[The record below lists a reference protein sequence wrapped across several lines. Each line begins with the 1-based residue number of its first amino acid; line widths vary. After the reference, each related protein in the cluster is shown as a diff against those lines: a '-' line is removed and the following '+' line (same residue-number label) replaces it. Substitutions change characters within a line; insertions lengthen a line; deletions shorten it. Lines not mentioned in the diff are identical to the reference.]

1 MFSSARQGNLF
12 YILSKGETPT
22 VKIGQVESVSN
33 PTPKYPTFTPGQAF
47 GQQPEMLVDI
57 KIKCGEEV
65 IDFQKLPAN
74 GEVFAYSNAIVSDKK
89 EAIISE
95 VEAMLQNSRQIVNSI
110 DYHES
115 VISSCDDILKQLNP
129 QFAKEKQQE
138 EKIGSLETEVKSL
151 KGDLHDIKDL
161 LLKLNNSSSTKS
173 TNSK

>member
-1 MFSSARQGNLF
+1 MFSSIRQGNLF
-12 YILSKGETPT
+12 YILSKGENPT

-33 PTPKYPTFTPGQAF
+33 PTPKYPTFTPGQPF

-74 GEVFAYSNAIVSDKK
+74 GEVFSYQNAIVSDKK

-95 VEAMLQNSRQIVNSI
+95 VEAMLQNSKQIVNSVS
-110 DYHES
+110 YHES
-115 VISSCDDILKQLNP
+115 VIDSCDDILKQLNP

-151 KGDLHDIKDL
+151 KGDLSDIKDL
-161 LLKLNNSSSTKS
+161 LLKLNNNSTKS